1 MRDILLLLVYN
12 VMLFFS
18 VLDTRSLLK
27 LDVFPSSLK
36 KAFGA
41 MIIM

>member
-12 VMLFFS
+12 VLFFS